1 MIASKNKID
10 PRAQKSG
17 RMRSRPPRTIPQPR
31 PLPLVGNVPDVG
43 MTTPIQ
49 SMMRLARELG
59 PLYRLDFP
67 GQTLLVASSQE
78 IVAELCDE
86 ARFDK
91 HVHGALR
98 HIRKFAGDGLFTAN
112 TDEPNWERAHRILMP
127 AFGPAAMRDYFD
139 PMLDVAEQ
147 MLEKWERLGP
157 RAELDVPDNMTRLTL
172 DTIALSGFGYRFN
185 SFYQREMHPFV
196 DAMVRGLAEA
206 GARSRRQRL
215 QTRLM
220 LATQRQFAR
229 DVAFMKRVVD
239 EVIAER
245 RAAGEAGRQR
255 DLLGLMLAGEDPVTH
270 ERLDDVNIRNQ
281 IVTFLIA
288 GHETTSGLLSFTIY
302 QLLKCPEVLARAHAE
317 VDRVLGSAG
326 TPPTFEKLHRLTYL
340 DQILRESLRL
350 WPTAPAFAVEPRQDT
365 VIAGDFAAGKGQP
378 ILVLTPMLHR
388 DPKVWPDPERFDPGR
403 FSVEAVKSRPDSAW
417 KPFGNGQRACIGRQ
431 FAMQEATLVLAMI
444 LQRFELVDH
453 TDYQLRI
460 KETLTLKPEGFAIR
474 VRPRVPSPPSVVTPP
489 QAAVADAAAPPKAE
503 PRASHG
509 APVLVLFGS
518 NMGSSER
525 FAQRIA
531 SDATRRGYAA
541 TVAPM
546 DAYASRLPTSGL
558 VLIVTAS
565 YNGQP
570 PDNARAFCQWLETL
584 APGALAGVRY
594 GVFGCGHRDWAATFQ
609 AVPQAVDTLMHAAGA
624 ERLLA
629 RGAADAG
636 GDFFGDFDSW
646 YEPVWAG
653 IDAAFA
659 VESGAAGADAPPLY
673 EVERGA
679 TASDALDVGHG
690 AMLME
695 VAGNRELVDRSSP
708 LARSKRHLD
717 IALPEGV
724 SYRVGDY
731 FAVLPENDLALVT
744 RVVRRFA
751 LELDEPLVVRR
762 TRDEKS
768 ALPLDRPLSARELFC
783 RHVEL
788 QAPATRRDIR
798 VLAQHTRC
806 PPEKQALLALSDE
819 SPAGKERYR
828 AEVLDKR
835 VSILDLLERF
845 AACELPVA
853 LFLELV
859 PAAQPRL
866 YSISSSPLADPR
878 RCTLTVA
885 VVEGDKWSG
894 GGRYRGT
901 CSNYLARVAAGERLR
916 AMIRPARS
924 AFRPPDNP
932 KVPIVMVAAGTG
944 IAPFR
949 GFIEERAALA
959 ARGEALGEAVLFF
972 GCDHPEVDFL
982 YAAELTAWRAVV
994 EVLPAFSRNEQLGVT
1009 FVQHRLWAE
1018 RDRVAALLGAGAH
1031 VYVCGDGKAM
1041 APAVRETVAR
1051 IRQHQS
1057 GGVLADAIAWLDQI
1071 EREGRYVADVF

>member
-1 MIASKNKID
+1 MIASKQKID
-10 PRAQKSG
+10 PRAQ
-17 RMRSRPPRTIPQPR
+17 IPQPR

-67 GQTLLVASSQE
+67 GQKLLVASSQE

-98 HIRKFAGDGLFTAN
+98 HIRKFAGDGLFTAY
-112 TDEPNWERAHRILMP
+112 TEEPNWERAHRILMP

-139 PMLDVAEQ
+139 PMLDVADQ

-196 DAMVRGLAEA
+196 EAMVRGLAEA
-206 GARSRRQRL
+206 GARSRRQKL

-220 LATQRQFAR
+220 LATQRQFTR

-245 RAAGEAGRQR
+245 RAAGEAGRQK
-255 DLLGLMLAGEDPVTH
+255 DLLGLMLEGADPVTG

-288 GHETTSGLLSFTIY
+288 GHETTSGLLSFTMY
-302 QLLKCPEVLARAHAE
+302 QLLKCPEVLALAHAE
-317 VDRVLGSAG
+317 VDRVLGDG
-326 TPPTFEKLHRLTYL
+326 QRPTFEKLHRLTYL

-365 VIAGDFAAGKGQP
+365 VIAGDFAAAKGQP

-388 DPKVWPDPERFDPGR
+388 DPKVWPDPERFDPER
-403 FSVEAVKSRPDSAW
+403 FSAEAVKGRPESAW
-417 KPFGNGQRACIGRQ
+417 KPFGSGQRACIGRQ

-453 TDYQLRI
+453 SDYQLRI
-460 KETLTLKPEGFAIR
+460 KETLTLKPEGFSMR
-474 VRPRVPSPPSVVTPP
+474 VRPRAQPA
-489 QAAVADAAAPPKAE
+489 AAVAALPRVASVEAALAPKEQARP
-503 PRASHG
+503 SHG
-509 APVLVLFGS
+509 TPVLVLFGS

-541 TVAPM
+541 TVGPM
-546 DAYASRLPTSGL
+546 DAYAAKLPTSGL

-570 PDNARAFCQWLETL
+570 PDNARQFCQWLETL
-584 APGALAGVRY
+584 APGALNGVRY

-609 AVPQAVDTLMHAAGA
+609 AVPQAVDTLMHGAGA
-624 ERLLA
+624 ERLLT

-636 GDFFGDFDSW
+636 GDFFGDFDTW
-646 YEPVWAG
+646 YEPVWTG
-653 IDAAFA
+653 VDAAFA
-659 VESGAAGADAPPLY
+659 VEAGAAVADSPLY

-679 TASDALDVGHG
+679 TATEPLDVAHG
-690 AMLME
+690 AVLME
-695 VAGNRELVDRSSP
+695 VAGNRELVDCSLP
-708 LARSKRHLD
+708 FGRSKRHLD
-717 IALPEGV
+717 VVLPEGV

-731 FAVLPENDLALVT
+731 FAVLPDSDVELVA

-768 ALPLDRPLSARELFC
+768 PLPLERPLRARELFG
-783 RHVEL
+783 RYLEL

-798 VLAQHTRC
+798 ILAQHTRC
-806 PPEKQALLALSDE
+806 PPEKQALLALCDE
-819 SPAGKERYR
+819 SAAGKERYR
-828 AEVLDKR
+828 AEVLEKR
-835 VSILDLLERF
+835 TSILDLLDRF
-845 AACELPVA
+845 AACELPLAV
-853 LFLELV
+853 FLELL

-901 CSNYLARVAAGERLR
+901 CSNHLARVAPGDRLR
-916 AMIRPARS
+916 AMVRPARS
-924 AFRPPDNP
+924 AFRPPEDP
-932 KVPIVMVAAGTG
+932 TRPIIMIAAGTG

-949 GFIEERAALA
+949 GFIEERAVRA
-959 ARGEALGEAVLFF
+959 ARGESVGPALLFF
-972 GCDHPEVDFL
+972 GCDHPDVDFL
-982 YAAELTAWRAVV
+982 YAAELAAWRDVV
-994 EVLPAFSRNEQLGVT
+994 EVLPAFSRKEEEGVT

-1018 RDRVAALLGAGAH
+1018 RDRVAELLGAGAH
-1031 VYVCGDGKAM
+1031 VFVCGDGKAM

-1051 IRQHQS
+1051 IRRHGGS
-1057 GGVLADAIAWLDQI
+1057 GSIEDAVAWLNQM